1 MYVIAIDKDGKR
13 ILSPQAKESKWFW
26 IARLDR
32 QLEFLYD
39 SAHRWWFFF
48 FIWQATLTNE
58 KGTIN
63 GNQEKETAKKEEEE
77 EKMVWGVIKM
87 KVFKE

>member
-1 MYVIAIDKDGKR
+1 
-13 ILSPQAKESKWFW
+13 
-26 IARLDR
+26 
-32 QLEFLYD
+32 
-39 SAHRWWFFF
+39 
-48 FIWQATLTNE
+48 LTNE